1 LSAREGRSLAM
12 EALMSARGKIAFAVI
27 AVSLAALGGVAIA
40 QQNKDSV
47 KVPDGLA
54 LSEFKGYEKWQVIGA
69 SQAGDI
75 IAVIVGNP
83 AMIAA
88 FQSGLPAEGK
98 KFPDGVKMVKIHWN
112 TKKQPDL
119 GSALVPDS
127 LHDVDTMV
135 KDSKRFA
142 ASGGWGYGQFNYDAA
157 SDSFKPLG
165 TGPGCGFACHTK
177 VAGKDYVFTQ
187 VPKR

>member
-1 LSAREGRSLAM
+1 MVCIPKALTRKKLPLAIIAASLA
-12 EALMSARGKIAFAVI
+12 V
-27 AVSLAALGGVAIA
+27 LGGAAIA

-54 LSEFKGYEKWQVIGA
+54 LSEFKGYEKWQVIGV
-69 SQAGDI
+69 SQGGNI
-75 IAVIVGNP
+75 IDVIVGNP

-88 FQSGLPAEGK
+88 YEAGLPAEGK

-112 TKKQPDL
+112 AKKSPD
-119 GSALVPDS
+119 GFPALVPDT
-127 LHDVDTMV
+127 LHDLDTMV

-142 ASGGWGYGQFNYDAA
+142 GTGGWGYGQFNYETA
-157 SDSFKPLG
+157 SDTFSPLG

-177 VAGKDYVFTQ
+177 VASKDYVFTQ
-187 VPKR
+187 FPKR